1 MSPEPAWWARPAR
14 DRLSHW
20 QASRGQPSPRGSALA
35 DLEAR
40 DGLVDDEHAP
50 LAPHQAAVL
59 VAALRGAQRVLDLHD
74 AASAGFLRR
83 KLEKRRLNLSTWPP
97 RSTRR
102 ERSPVHAGCT
112 LGSISR
118 VIVAPASPKV
128 ERVVKVDP
136 SVMTTV
142 ISW

>member
-59 VAALRGAQRVLDLHD
+59 VAAPRGAPRVLDFLY
-74 AASAGFLRR
+74 AASACLLRWE
-83 KLEKRRLNLSTWPP
+83 LEETRVELVDLTAALDQARAIPGPCGMNLGVDL
-97 RSTRR
+97 
-102 ERSPVHAGCT
+102 ERHGRPGLAVGRTSLEGRPV
-112 LGSISR
+112 
-118 VIVAPASPKV
+118 
-128 ERVVKVDP
+128 
-136 SVMTTV
+136 
-142 ISW
+142 